1 MNIPALAIAVSLA
14 LAVPAALSA
23 QERQQDQAQQ
33 DQAQQGQQ
41 QPPQQ
46 AQLSADAHHIIGKTA
61 ASQQGKDV
69 GEIKDILVGQDG
81 RVQAMVVDVKGKNR
95 AIPWDQV
102 SMQADQVTVKMNDQQ
117 LSQLPEYKGE
127 N

>member
-1 MNIPALAIAVSLA
+1 MNIPALAVALSLGLA
-14 LAVPAALSA
+14 LPVALSA
-23 QERQQDQAQQ
+23 QERQQDEAQQ
-33 DQAQQGQQ
+33 SQQQQ

-61 ASQQGKDV
+61 SSQQGKEV
-69 GEIKDILVGQDG
+69 GEIKDVLVGQDG

-117 LSQLPEYKGE
+117 VSQLPEYKGE
-127 N
+127 KD

>member
-1 MNIPALAIAVSLA
+1 MNISALAIAVSLG
-14 LAVPAALSA
+14 LAAPMALSA
-23 QERQQDQAQQ
+23 QEQQQQ
-33 DQAQQGQQ
+33 RQQ

-46 AQLSADAHHIIGKTA
+46 AQLSADARQIIGKTA
-61 ASQQGKDV
+61 ASPQGQDV

-81 RVQAMVVDVKGKNR
+81 RVQAVVVEVSGKNR
-95 AIPWDQV
+95 AVPWNQI

-127 N
+127 TE